1 MAEVSRSRTLAPGAR
16 QPWYRRPRLQFTA
29 QAVLLLAIVLG
40 MVSQVVSSRREAE
53 ELLHVNGVA
62 ADLVR
67 LSGDLWDVETGARRY
82 VLTGRD
88 AWLAPYHAAVRD
100 IDERTGHL
108 RTLTQDDP
116 VTAGALAHFTAAKDR
131 ELQRIARLVEVRRR
145 QGADAALA
153 AVRTGVGNEE
163 MDALLRDLDGI
174 LAHWRDRRAVLA
186 IGLADGQARLAGIVA
201 FGAALGI
208 VLLVW
213 SYRTQQ
219 RATNAL
225 RQSSNEKQAILDGL
239 VEGVSKQA
247 ADGRVV
253 TANARAPEIL
263 GLTEDQL
270 LGRDSHDPR
279 WGCVRED
286 GTPYP
291 GDEHPPM
298 IALRTGRPV
307 FDVTLGIDKPD
318 GSRRWLR
325 VNSVPLFEDGAAAPV
340 AVVSSFLD
348 ITDERA
354 AGQALRDSQ
363 SRLQTILDSVP
374 APITYWDAH
383 RICLFANQAAMDWY
397 APAGG
402 QVVGRE
408 TAEVIGD
415 RADAASETFRLRALA
430 GERCDFERIDHDAAG
445 EARNVVVNYIPHVAD
460 GEVRGLFALVTDTT
474 ELSRAVAARTKEL
487 AQANEA
493 LRKSLRAKD
502 EFLANASHEMRT
514 PLHAIRS
521 FLGLARKRLGDAP
534 DEKIARFLGNVD
546 ESAAR
551 LSVFVEDVLLL
562 TRLEGVDPGFAP
574 SRLRLPDIVEAVRQ
588 RHGAQLAERDQRIEV
603 IVAARDPVI
612 EADAALADQ
621 VVSRLLA
628 NAIRFSPAGGAI
640 TLTVRDAVP
649 GNPAAGVCLSIG
661 DEGVGIPADELEL
674 IFGKFEQSSRTKSG
688 AGGKGLGL
696 PICRAIMTLHHGAI
710 TARNGASGGAIFEAV
725 FPRTQSGP
733 VTPAAAA

>member
-474 ELSRAVAARTKEL
+474 ELSPRGGGADEGARAGQRGAPEVPARQGRIPRQCVARDA
-487 AQANEA
+487 
-493 LRKSLRAKD
+493 
-502 EFLANASHEMRT
+502 
-514 PLHAIRS
+514 HA
-521 FLGLARKRLGDAP
+521 
-534 DEKIARFLGNVD
+534 
-546 ESAAR
+546 
-551 LSVFVEDVLLL
+551 
-562 TRLEGVDPGFAP
+562 
-574 SRLRLPDIVEAVRQ
+574 
-588 RHGAQLAERDQRIEV
+588 
-603 IVAARDPVI
+603 AARDPVLPRARA
-612 EADAALADQ
+612 EATRRRAGREDRALPRQRRRECRAPLGLRGGRAAAD
-621 VVSRLLA
+621 
-628 NAIRFSPAGGAI
+628 PAGGRRSG
-640 TLTVRDAVP
+640 VRAVEAA
-649 GNPAAGVCLSIG
+649 PARHRRG
-661 DEGVGIPADELEL
+661 
-674 IFGKFEQSSRTKSG
+674 R
-688 AGGKGLGL
+688 
-696 PICRAIMTLHHGAI
+696 
-710 TARNGASGGAIFEAV
+710 
-725 FPRTQSGP
+725 
-733 VTPAAAA
+733 AAAARCAARRTRPAHRGHRGPRGTP